1 MAIINF
7 LAWVIY
13 QLIDIYIL
21 VIVIWYLLSW
31 FPNARGSRLGE
42 IVNRLVEPYMRWFDF
57 IPPLGGISFS
67 PIVAIFVL
75 YLVQYGL
82 KAITMMI

>member
-21 VIVIWYLLSW
+21 VIVIWCLLSW
-31 FPNARGSRLGE
+31 FPNARESRLGE

>member
-21 VIVIWYLLSW
+21 VIVIWCLLSW
-31 FPNARGSRLGE
+31 FPNAIGSRLGE